1 MGISRVGDSGD
12 GLDSLNAGVAAG
24 VAAHAHEQARELLTH
39 GNFQVVTDTDNL
51 RSNELSMKGCG
62 PKFACFNDRPKA
74 CVNFEMRKLRCDLGR
89 LKEAQRQTE
98 AGSPAAT
105 NDCCRRCRP

>member
-1 MGISRVGDSGD
+1 MGDSGD

-24 VAAHAHEQARELLTH
+24 DAAHAHEQTRELLTH
-39 GNFQVVTDTDNL
+39 GNFKVVTDTDNL

-74 CVNFEMRKLRCDLGR
+74 CVNFEMRKLRRDLGR

-105 NDCCRRCRP
+105 NDCCRRVWGCRP